1 MKNTTMVV
9 SVAVSILTLMLFAV
23 IPSSAKEGTFTGDI
37 MDSQCAKTSRLHP
50 MMNKAGNPVTAKEC
64 TLKCVKELGSV
75 YVLYD
80 ADTKVVYQLDDQARF
95 DPFAGEKVKVT
106 GDLDEATHTIHVKD
120 VKSAK

>member
-1 MKNTTMVV
+1 MAKK
-9 SVAVSILTLMLFAV
+9 SILWVLAVFLPLISFLV
-23 IPSSAKEGTFTGDI
+23 IPASAKNATFTGEI

-50 MMNKAGNPVTAKEC
+50 MMNKAGNRVTAKQC

-80 ADTKVVYQLDDQARF
+80 PDTKMVYQLDDQAKF

-106 GDLDEATHTIHVKD
+106 GELDEATHTIHVKD
-120 VKSAK
+120 VKSAS